1 MKLYYARGAC
11 SLAIHIAL
19 YETGQSFTTQSTD
32 TKTKRMD
39 DGSDFRAI
47 NPNGY
52 VPVLE
57 LDDGERLAEAAVILQ
72 YLGEQYPA
80 AGLLPASGLARYRTL
95 EWVNFV
101 ATEVHK
107 SFTPLFTAN
116 TPDDYK
122 PLARDK
128 VSQRL
133 AYVNQR
139 LEGKS
144 FLLGEQY
151 TIADPYLFVVSNWAR
166 FVEVDLTP
174 LTHLVEYRARVAQRP
189 AVQAAMRAE
198 GLLK

>member
-11 SLAIHIAL
+11 SLATHIVL
-19 YETGQSFTTQSTD
+19 YETGQSFTTRSTD

-39 DGSDFRAI
+39 DGSDFFAI

-57 LDDGERLAEAAVILQ
+57 LDNGERLTEAAVTLQ
-72 YLGEQYPA
+72 YLAEQHPA
-80 AGLLPASGLARYRTL
+80 SGLLPTDGLARYRTL
-95 EWVNFV
+95 EWLNFV

-122 PLARDK
+122 PVAREK
-128 VSQRL
+128 VSKRL

-139 LEGKS
+139 LEGHS
-144 FLLGEQY
+144 FLLAEQY

-174 LTHLVEYRARVAQRP
+174 FTHLVKYRERVAQRP